1 LGTPQGGQLL
11 FAYGTVTLCGR
22 NFHNRSAKHWLCN
35 SLEGLLPFRAGPT
48 TPLQHHQ
55 QAVPLQRFRL
65 IPFRSPLLRKSLLLS
80 FPRGTEMFQF
90 PRFPPLGLCVQP
102 RVTGHLPLPGF
113 PIRRSTDRSLV
124 GGSPWLI
131 AATHVL
137 HRHLAPRHPPLAL
150 CSLES
155 SRCSC
160 SLCSS
165 QGAGAHRR
173 DRNPEGGT
181 RSGALGH
188 GEVLSTLRRRARRRK
203 RAKPPRGGPAPF
215 LQNGIVMTAE
225 PRLGYGP
232 SRRHIEAP
240 PS

>member
-1 LGTPQGGQLL
+1 LGTPQGDQLL
-11 FAYGTVTLCGR
+11 FAYGTITLCGP
-22 NFHNRSAKHWLCN
+22 NFHNGSAKHWFCN

-48 TPLQHHQ
+48 TPLQHRQ

-113 PIRRSTDRSLV
+113 PIRISTDRSLV

-150 CSLES
+150 CSLEIFKDA
-155 SRCSC
+155 RARYAVLKERAGHTTCGP
-160 SLCSS
+160 
-165 QGAGAHRR
+165 GAQ
-173 DRNPEGGT
+173 PEGWRLPAKKGQRRTLPLT
-181 RSGALGH
+181 RGQG
-188 GEVLSTLRRRARRRK
+188 
-203 RAKPPRGGPAPF
+203 
-215 LQNGIVMTAE
+215 
-225 PRLGYGP
+225 
-232 SRRHIEAP
+232 
-240 PS
+240 

>member
-1 LGTPQGGQLL
+1 LGTPQGDQY
-11 FAYGTVTLCGR
+11 FSRT
-22 NFHNRSAKHWLCN
+22 
-35 SLEGLLPFRAGPT
+35 GLLPSAARISIT
-48 TPLQHHQ
+48 
-55 QAVPLQRFRL
+55 VPLSIGFVTPWEVCCPPERVPQPRCSIASRL
-65 IPFRSPLLRKSLLLS
+65 YHYNGLGCIPFRSPLLRKSLLLS

-165 QGAGAHRR
+165 QGAGA
-173 DRNPEGGT
+173 
-181 RSGALGH
+181 SKKIALGH
-188 GEVLSTLRRRARRRK
+188 GEVMCTLRRRTRKEAARR
-203 RAKPPRGGPAPF
+203 PL

-225 PRLGYGP
+225 PRLGLP
-232 SRRHIEAP
+232 TLEKHIEAP

>member
-1 LGTPQGGQLL
+1 MGTPQGDQIL
-11 FAYGTVTLCGR
+11 FAYGAVTLCGP
-22 NFHNRSAKHWLCN
+22 NFHNGSAKHWFCN
-35 SLEGLLPFRAGPT
+35 SLEGLLPFRAGPA
-48 TPLQHHQ
+48 TPLQHRQ
-55 QAVPLQRFRL
+55 QAVPLQRFGL
-65 IPFRSPLLRKSLLLS
+65 IPFRSPLLRKSRLLS

-165 QGAGAHRR
+165 QGAGRY
-173 DRNPEGGT
+173 EE
-181 RSGALGH
+181 RSGSRRGA
-188 GEVLSTLRRRARRRK
+188 VTLRRRTQRK
-203 RAKPPRGGPAPF
+203 SGRGGRSF
-215 LQNGIVMTAE
+215 KTE
-225 PRLGYGP
+225 
-232 SRRHIEAP
+232 
-240 PS
+240 

>member
-1 LGTPQGGQLL
+1 MGTPQGDQIL
-11 FAYGTVTLCGR
+11 FAYGTITLCGR
-22 NFHNRSAKHWLCN
+22 NFHNRSAKHWFCN

-48 TPLQHHQ
+48 TPLQHRQ
-55 QAVPLQRFRL
+55 QAVPLQRFGL
-65 IPFRSPLLRKSLLLS
+65 LPFRSPLLRKSLLLS

-165 QGAGAHRR
+165 QGAVRYDERWRVTARCCHAAPADPRR
-173 DRNPEGGT
+173 EQAKAP
-181 RSGALGH
+181 
-188 GEVLSTLRRRARRRK
+188 RK
-203 RAKPPRGGPAPF
+203 GDSAPF

-225 PRLGYGP
+225 PRLGLPTLEVTHRGAL
-232 SRRHIEAP
+232 RRDKP
-240 PS
+240 NSQ

>member
-1 LGTPQGGQLL
+1 MGTPQGDQIL

-22 NFHNRSAKHWLCN
+22 NFHNRSAKHWFCN

-48 TPLQHHQ
+48 TPLQHRQ
-55 QAVPLQRFRL
+55 QAVPLQRFGL

-150 CSLES
+150 CSLEFQDA
-155 SRCSC
+155 RARYAV
-160 SLCSS
+160 LKELLRTGGRRLARRRPDLERWVTARWLHAAPADPKEETG
-165 QGAGAHRR
+165 QAPEGAGAVPSKRNSDDREIQTRVADPR
-173 DRNPEGGT
+173 DNT
-181 RSGALGH
+181 
-188 GEVLSTLRRRARRRK
+188 
-203 RAKPPRGGPAPF
+203 
-215 LQNGIVMTAE
+215 
-225 PRLGYGP
+225 
-232 SRRHIEAP
+232 SRRLRL
-240 PS
+240 